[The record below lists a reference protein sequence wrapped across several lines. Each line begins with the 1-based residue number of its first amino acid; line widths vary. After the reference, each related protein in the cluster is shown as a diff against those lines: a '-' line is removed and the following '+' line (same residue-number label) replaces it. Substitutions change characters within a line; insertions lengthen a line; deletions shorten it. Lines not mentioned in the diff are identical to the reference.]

1 MLKEKIQ
8 NKMAKIVET
17 KAIDIAKNSVGK
29 SIPKTVHEV
38 KVPAELK
45 KADLENMTL

>member
-1 MLKEKIQ
+1 MLTKNLQ
-8 NKMAKIVET
+8 NKMAKMVES

-29 SIPKTVHEV
+29 SVPRTVHEV